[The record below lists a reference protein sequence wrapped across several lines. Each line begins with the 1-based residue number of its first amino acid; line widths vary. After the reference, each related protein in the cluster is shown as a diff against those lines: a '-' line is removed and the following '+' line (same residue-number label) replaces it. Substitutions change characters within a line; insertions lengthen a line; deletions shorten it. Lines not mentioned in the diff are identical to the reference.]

1 MNSPKNYLLAFLAL
15 TTLGG
20 AWLAWRQYGELVEL
34 RAGALHRDERLDLQK
49 RISDLERLNRE
60 LQDQL
65 AAARGSDVDHLLAEA
80 TERAS
85 DERGPRG
92 DRSRGDNPRG
102 RGSDMRQQFTA
113 LRELMAKPEVQA
125 MLSAQQK
132 AAIEG
137 RYAALFKNLSL
148 SPEQA
153 EKLKTLLAER
163 GNTRRDI
170 EEVARA
176 QGINPR
182 ENPEAFRK
190 LFTDAQNEIN
200 ASIKSVIGDQGFAQL
215 QTYEQTLP
223 QRNLVENLQQRL
235 AYSNSPLTSTQ
246 AEQLIQI
253 LASNAPQRTATTT
266 TTSPASAPS
275 TDATPPPPGRGPGGF
290 GGPGFGPPGGPDL
303 GRLLGGGFGGP
314 PPGGASG
321 NAIVTPAAVAQAQTM
336 LTPNQ
341 LAALQQVQQQ
351 QQAQQQLQQL
361 VRDTLSA
368 NAPATQS
375 GSPAPS
381 SGTPPTRKRGGG

>member
-34 RAGALHRDERLDLQK
+34 RASALNRDERLDLQK
-49 RISDLERLNRE
+49 RITDLERLNRE

-65 AAARGSDVDHLLAEA
+65 AAARGGDLENLLAEA
-80 TERAS
+80 TERPT

-102 RGSDMRQQFTA
+102 RGGDMRQQFAA

-137 RYAALFKNLSL
+137 RYAALFKNLNL

-153 EKLKTLLAER
+153 EKLKALLAER

-190 LFTDAQNEIN
+190 LFADAQNDLN

-235 AYSNSPLTSTQ
+235 AYSNAPLTSSQ

-253 LASNAPQRTATTT
+253 LASNAPQRTPTP
-266 TTSPASAPS
+266 TSGTEQPS
-275 TDATPPPPGRGPGGF
+275 GNPPVSMGRGPGGPGF
-290 GGPGFGPPGGPDL
+290 GGPDV
-303 GRLLGGGFGGP
+303 GRILGGGFGGP
-314 PPGGASG
+314 PIGGPGGG
-321 NAIVTPAAVAQAQTM
+321 VVTPAAVAQAQTI
-336 LTPNQ
+336 LVPNQ
-341 LAALQQVQQQ
+341 LAALQQIQQQ
-351 QQAQQQLQQL
+351 QQTQQQLQQL

-368 NAPATQS
+368 NPPPATSSTAAPAS
-375 GSPAPS
+375 GPA
-381 SGTPPTRKRGGG
+381 PTRKRSGG